1 LKIEFLNEGK
11 KIKKGTTIYSLI
23 KDTKKD
29 DYLVVECVLKRR
41 RFKHTLIEEQKLKQ
55 KLKTNR
61 IDGIKKTNEGIVN
74 MVK

>member
-41 RFKHTLIEEQKLKQ
+41 RFKHTLIHEQKLEQKLK
-55 KLKTNR
+55 NDR
-61 IDGIKKTNEGIVN
+61 IDRLKKTNEGIIS
-74 MVK
+74 MIK